1 MDHSS
6 SQQFSSSLKSDY
18 NNKFAQFDI
27 VQQVLNE
34 QSLARKIK
42 HIRNTMISFFVF
54 LIVSCVAY
62 GFGYILNFEESMM
75 YVICVA
81 IAATTITFIVVTISY
96 FVLKQKQK
104 QQMAAN
110 SEVLIRYSF
119 TSRNSNMIVSE

>member
-6 SQQFSSSLKSDY
+6 SQQFSSNLKSDN

-34 QSLARKIK
+34 QTLARKIK
-42 HIRNTMISFFVF
+42 HIKNTMISFFVF

-62 GFGYILNFEESMM
+62 GFGFVLNFEESMM

-81 IAATTITFIVVTISY
+81 IAATTITFIVATVSY
-96 FVLKQKQK
+96 FVLKSKQK

-110 SEVLIRYSF
+110 TEVLIRYSF
-119 TSRNSNMIVSE
+119 TSRNSDMIIPE